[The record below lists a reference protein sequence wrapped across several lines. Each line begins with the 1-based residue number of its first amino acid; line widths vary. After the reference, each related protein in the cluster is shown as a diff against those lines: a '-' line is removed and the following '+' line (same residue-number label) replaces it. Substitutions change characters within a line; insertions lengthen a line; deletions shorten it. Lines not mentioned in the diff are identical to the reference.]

1 MSDDPGWKG
10 ARKGAAWAVL
20 PSLAARRAAASS
32 GALLLALRT
41 VFVAFAAGLTGV
53 TIVVAVLSVVA
64 DLESSVSTLPA
75 AAVVALV
82 GFAGVAVERMAA
94 KPLDCTSDESLA
106 VSYRARFFVR
116 MALAEAAAMA
126 GFVAFVL
133 TASPL
138 PYAVGLA
145 FAVLGFARAA
155 PTAAHVEADEQ
166 ALLASGC
173 GRSLR
178 TALTS

>member
-1 MSDDPGWKG
+1 MTDDPGWKE
-10 ARKGAAWAVL
+10 ARRGAAWVVL
-20 PSLAARRAAASS
+20 PSLAAKRAAA
-32 GALLLALRT
+32 ADVRLLVALRT
-41 VFVAFAAGLTGV
+41 VFMAFAAGLAGV
-53 TIVVAVLSVVA
+53 TVVVAVLSLTA
-64 DLESSVSTLPA
+64 GFESSVPTLPA

-82 GFAGVAVERMAA
+82 GLAGIAAERMAS

-106 VSYRARFFVR
+106 AGYRARFFVR
-116 MALAEAAAMA
+116 MALAEAAALA

-133 TASPL
+133 TASPV

-155 PTAAHVEADEQ
+155 PSAAHVESDEQ
-166 ALLASGC
+166 ALAASGC

-178 TALTS
+178 TALS